1 MFSWNR
7 PQPSTDRPSGNPPP
21 EATRPTHARAEAVPA
36 LPEVATP
43 NRRFTD
49 GTSVCATRLGRL
61 QIRGTLTSTESVE
74 FGGTFEGPVEVEGL
88 FKVAEGG
95 HVTGTIRAQDAVI
108 AGEVR
113 GHVTVRGRLELGA
126 KARVLADVEAKA
138 IAIAE
143 GAFVAG
149 RVAMPGGNA
158 APVHGNA
165 APVDG
170 NAAPVHAPQTTS
182 FKEKRRDRKKARR
195 AAAAAAAAAAHHH
208 DAAPS
213 EPVELDPVELEP
225 VENEAQPQADGDPEP
240 PAGS

>member
-21 EATRPTHARAEAVPA
+21 DAAHPTHPRADAVPA
-36 LPEVATP
+36 LPEVAPP

-74 FGGTFEGPVEVEGL
+74 LGGTFDGPIEVEGL

-95 HVTGTIRAQDAVI
+95 QVTGTIRTQDAVI
-108 AGEVR
+108 NGEIH
-113 GHVTVRGRLELGA
+113 GHVTARGRLELGA

-143 GAFVAG
+143 GASIAG

-158 APVHGNA
+158 APVH
-165 APVDG
+165 D
-170 NAAPVHAPQTTS
+170 NAAPVHGTAAPVQAPQTTS

-195 AAAAAAAAAAHHH
+195 AAAAAAAAHH
-208 DAAPS
+208 AAPS

-225 VENEAQPQADGDPEP
+225 AEIEAQPQADGSSEP
-240 PAGS
+240 PAES

>member
-21 EATRPTHARAEAVPA
+21 DATHPHPTQPSAVAVPA

-113 GHVTVRGRLELGA
+113 GHVTVRGRLEIGA
-126 KARVLADVEAKA
+126 KARVLADVGAKA

-143 GAFVAG
+143 GAYIAG
-149 RVAMPGGNA
+149 RVAMPGGIA
-158 APVHGNA
+158 APVQGDA
-165 APVDG
+165 VPVQ
-170 NAAPVHAPQTTS
+170 APQTTS

-195 AAAAAAAAAAHHH
+195 AAIAAAAAHHH

-225 VENEAQPQADGDPEP
+225 AEIEAQPQADGDPEP

>member
-1 MFSWNR
+1 
-7 PQPSTDRPSGNPPP
+7 
-21 EATRPTHARAEAVPA
+21 VPA

-143 GAFVAG
+143 GAYIAG
-149 RVAMPGGNA
+149 RVAMPGGNS

-165 APVDG
+165 A
-170 NAAPVHAPQTTS
+170 APVQAPQTTS

-195 AAAAAAAAAAHHH
+195 AAAAAAAAHHP

-225 VENEAQPQADGDPEP
+225 VEIDAQPQADGDPEP

>member
-1 MFSWNR
+1 
-7 PQPSTDRPSGNPPP
+7 
-21 EATRPTHARAEAVPA
+21 VPA
-36 LPEVATP
+36 LPEVAPP

-74 FGGTFEGPVEVEGL
+74 LGGTFEGPIDVEGL
-88 FKVAEGG
+88 VRVTEGG

-113 GHVTVRGRLELGA
+113 GHVTVRGRLEMGA
-126 KARVLADVEAKA
+126 KARVLADVEAKT

-149 RVAMPGGNA
+149 RVAMPGGNSS
-158 APVHGNA
+158 PGLG

-170 NAAPVHAPQTTS
+170 APVRAPQTTS
-182 FKEKRRDRKKARR
+182 FKETRRDRKKARR
-195 AAAAAAAAAAHHH
+195 AAAAAAAAAH
-208 DAAPS
+208 
-213 EPVELDPVELEP
+213 E
-225 VENEAQPQADGDPEP
+225 
-240 PAGS
+240 AGSE

>member
-1 MFSWNR
+1 M
-7 PQPSTDRPSGNPPP
+7 
-21 EATRPTHARAEAVPA
+21 PA

-143 GAFVAG
+143 GAYIAG

-158 APVHGNA
+158 APVHG
-165 APVDG
+165 
-170 NAAPVHAPQTTS
+170 APVHAPQTTS

-195 AAAAAAAAAAHHH
+195 AAAAAHAAAHGA
-208 DAAPS
+208 D
-213 EPVELDPVELEP
+213 ERPVE
-225 VENEAQPQADGDPEP
+225 PQADGDT
-240 PAGS
+240 

>member
-21 EATRPTHARAEAVPA
+21 DATRPTQPSAAVVPA

-74 FGGTFEGPVEVEGL
+74 FAGTFEGPVEVEGL

-126 KARVLADVEAKA
+126 KARVLADIEAKA

-143 GAFVAG
+143 GAYIAG
-149 RVAMPGGNA
+149 RVAMPGGIA
-158 APVHGNA
+158 APVHGSA
-165 APVDG
+165 ASVDAPVQ
-170 NAAPVHAPQTTS
+170 APQTTS

-195 AAAAAAAAAAHHH
+195 AAIAAAAAHHH
-208 DAAPS
+208 DVAPS

-225 VENEAQPQADGDPEP
+225 VDTEAQPQADGDPEP

>member
-21 EATRPTHARAEAVPA
+21 DATHPTHASADAVPA
-36 LPEVATP
+36 LPEVAAP

-74 FGGTFEGPVEVEGL
+74 LGGTFDGPIEVEGL
-88 FKVAEGG
+88 VKVAEGG
-95 HVTGTIRAQDAVI
+95 RVTGTIRTQDAVI
-108 AGEVR
+108 AGEVN
-113 GHVTVRGRLELGA
+113 GHVTVRGRLEMGA
-126 KARVLADVEAKA
+126 KARVLADVEAKT

-149 RVAMPGGNA
+149 RVAMPGGNSA
-158 APVHGNA
+158 SGLG

-170 NAAPVHAPQTTS
+170 APVHAPQTTS

-195 AAAAAAAAAAHHH
+195 AAAAAAAAHH
-208 DAAPS
+208 AAPS
-213 EPVELDPVELEP
+213 EPVELDPVELGPAEI
-225 VENEAQPQADGDPEP
+225 EAQPQADGSAEP
-240 PAGS
+240 PAES

>member
-21 EATRPTHARAEAVPA
+21 DAPHPTDAPSAVAVPA
-36 LPEVATP
+36 LPEVAPP

-74 FGGTFEGPVEVEGL
+74 LGGTFEGPIEVEGL
-88 FKVAEGG
+88 VRVAEGG

-113 GHVTVRGRLELGA
+113 GHVTVRGRLEIGA

-143 GAFVAG
+143 GAYIAG
-149 RVAMPGGNA
+149 RVAMPGGIA
-158 APVHGNA
+158 APVHG
-165 APVDG
+165 D
-170 NAAPVHAPQTTS
+170 AAPVHAPQTTS

-195 AAAAAAAAAAHHH
+195 AAAAAHAAAQGA
-208 DAAPS
+208 DERPS
-213 EPVELDPVELEP
+213 NRRRTATPRLPARMPPPNPVDYRNLR
-225 VENEAQPQADGDPEP
+225 
-240 PAGS
+240 